1 MAYNQTIM
9 LTRYHIEI
17 LSVSLADCFS
27 SRALSAIFKAN
38 VSQDRLSG
46 QFGHDEYHFDNNAFD
61 KSYAYIE
68 EQRALA
74 ILSLQK
80 DDARSAWS
88 AFGRLTHTAQDF
100 YAHSNYITLW
110 LSRFDNGPRSKAE
123 LGGHTPP
130 APPEVDPV
138 DLTLLNSPDLRS
150 SRVYYPLDV
159 LYFIRPLRPYVLS
172 RIPRDSHAWMNL
184 DFPEQGF
191 KFDYAMQ
198 AAIKRTKIE
207 FDKTTLGFSDEMCR
221 LFLDRDK

>member
-9 LTRYHIEI
+9 LTRYHIDM
-17 LSVSLADCFS
+17 LSAALADCFS
-27 SRALSAIFKAN
+27 PRALSAISKAN
-38 VSQDRLSG
+38 VNQDRLSG
-46 QFGHDEYHFDNNAFD
+46 LFGHDEFHFDNNAFE

-68 EQRALA
+68 EQRALIVSFLRTNHA
-74 ILSLQK
+74 T
-80 DDARSAWS
+80 SAWF

-110 LSRFDNGPRSKAE
+110 LSRFDNSPRSKAE
-123 LGGHTPP
+123 RGGHTPP

-150 SRVYYPLDV
+150 SRMYYPLDV
-159 LYFIRPLRPYVLS
+159 LYFILPLRPYVLS

-207 FDKTTLGFSDEMCR
+207 FDKTTLGFSEEICR
-221 LFLDRDK
+221 LFLDR

>member
-9 LTRYHIEI
+9 LTRYHIAI
-17 LSVSLADCFS
+17 LSAALADCFS
-27 SRALSAIFKAN
+27 PRALSAIFKAN
-38 VSQDRLSG
+38 VKQDRLSG
-46 QFGHDEYHFDNNAFD
+46 LFGHDEFHFDNNAFAR
-61 KSYAYIE
+61 SYAYIE
-68 EQRALA
+68 EQRAL
-74 ILSLQK
+74 IVSSLK
-80 DDARSAWS
+80 TDNATSAWS
-88 AFGRLTHTAQDF
+88 AFGKLTHTAQEF

-110 LSRFDNGPRSKAE
+110 LSRFDGE
-123 LGGHTPP
+123 TPP

-150 SRVYYPLDV
+150 SRMYYPLDV

-198 AAIKRTKIE
+198 AAIKRTVIE
-207 FDKTTLGFSDEMCR
+207 FDKTTLGFSEEMCR
-221 LFLDRDK
+221 LFLDK

>member
-1 MAYNQTIM
+1 M
-9 LTRYHIEI
+9 LTRYHIAI
-17 LSVSLADCFS
+17 LSDALADCFS

-38 VSQDRLSG
+38 VNQDRLSG
-46 QFGHDEYHFDNNAFD
+46 QFGHDEFHFDNNSFE

-68 EQRALA
+68 EQRALIISSLKTNNA
-74 ILSLQK
+74 I
-80 DDARSAWS
+80 SAWS
-88 AFGRLTHTAQDF
+88 AFGRLTHSAQDF

-110 LSRFDNGPRSKAE
+110 LSRFDNSPRSKAE
-123 LGGHTPP
+123 WGGEMPP
-130 APPEVDPV
+130 APPEIDPV

-150 SRVYYPLDV
+150 SKVYYPLDA

-184 DFPEQGF
+184 DSPAQGF

-207 FDKTTLGFSDEMCR
+207 FDKTTLGFSEEMFR
-221 LFLDRDK
+221 LFLDR